1 MAVSNVL
8 FVVLLGVFGAA
19 LAKPPAEVP
28 TTAATTTVGFGNGTG
43 TTPAGG
49 VEDYLSDADKAKICE
64 VKPATSNS
72 TTPASVTPASV
83 THASTTPSSTTSGLC
98 ASVGSADDFCSKM
111 AASVHG
117 TSPRCVA
124 LNVCSFKVANTTGGS
139 DSTGSTTPGST
150 TTAGTST
157 TTTGTS
163 TTGTTGTGTTGTAGT
178 GSTTA
183 GPVITPEPN
192 TAYVSC
198 NTPPAGFQQVKACPS
213 GNTIFVYPAGAGTG
227 STTTTTEY

>member
-1 MAVSNVL
+1 MAVSKVL
-8 FVVLLGVFGAA
+8 SIVLLGLCGAA
-19 LAKPPAEVP
+19 LANPTDTTTGAPTSP
-28 TTAATTTVGFGNGTG
+28 GSTTTAYGA
-43 TTPAGG
+43 PAGG
-49 VEDYLSDADKAKICE
+49 VQDCLSEADKAKICA
-64 VKPATSNS
+64 VNSASSNS
-72 TTPASVTPASV
+72 TTPASTTTASSTPASGYP
-83 THASTTPSSTTSGLC
+83 ASTTPGLC
-98 ASVGSADDFCSKM
+98 ATAGPADDFCSKL
-111 AASVHG
+111 AASVSG
-117 TSPRCVA
+117 TAPCCVA
-124 LNVCSFKVANTTGGS
+124 PNVCSFKVANTTGGS

-227 STTTTTEY
+227 STTTTTGY